1 MSSGDPTGGGWQDH
15 FDGPDHVLAS
25 DDIRG
30 VVDDILSTGDQDDR
44 PLEALI
50 TAGERVISLELQSLQ
65 RSPAGVTVCGSC
77 PVPVARPLLGLEA
90 SEWSDI
96 EIFHGSETLCLIPLL
111 GRQLD
116 ISFDLSAPGTCLITI
131 VSRPQERKKQKQVL

>member
-1 MSSGDPTGGGWQDH
+1 MSSGDPTGGDWHDP

-65 RSPAGVTVCGSC
+65 RTPTGVTVCGSC